1 VSKILDDRKPGPFAA
16 GQASVDT
23 ARQARISTAKNATSD
38 SALIARIPVRENRK
52 NQGEVK
58 MTNKTATK
66 KRTSKTN
73 DWDWEDF
80 RPEWANEGIE
90 RISNELEKW
99 NDKLQRRSARFR
111 KDSQKRIEKGVK
123 QVQDELRKVPGV
135 KRAEELRVEIES
147 RLEKNIDAGVDR
159 VYTRL
164 NLVRL
169 DEVKKLERKIGQLN
183 KKLRALEKKWA
194 A

>member
-1 VSKILDDRKPGPFAA
+1 MA
-16 GQASVDT
+16 
-23 ARQARISTAKNATSD
+23 
-38 SALIARIPVRENRK
+38 
-52 NQGEVK
+52 
-58 MTNKTATK
+58 NKTATK
-66 KRTSKTN
+66 KRISKTN

-80 RPEWANEGIE
+80 RPEWANESIE

-99 NDKLQRRSARFR
+99 NDKLQRRSAQFR

-135 KRAEELRVEIES
+135 KRAEELRAEIES

-183 KKLRALEKKWA
+183 KKLRALEKQWA

>member
-1 VSKILDDRKPGPFAA
+1 
-16 GQASVDT
+16 
-23 ARQARISTAKNATSD
+23 
-38 SALIARIPVRENRK
+38 
-52 NQGEVK
+52 

-99 NDKLQRRSARFR
+99 NDKLQRRSAQFR

-135 KRAEELRVEIES
+135 KRAEELRAEIES

-183 KKLRALEKKWA
+183 KKLRALEKQWA

>member
-1 VSKILDDRKPGPFAA
+1 M
-16 GQASVDT
+16 
-23 ARQARISTAKNATSD
+23 ATK
-38 SALIARIPVRENRK
+38 A
-52 NQGEVK
+52 
-58 MTNKTATK
+58 ATK
-66 KRTSKTN
+66 KRASKTN
-73 DWDWEDF
+73 EWDWEDF

-99 NDKLQRRSARFR
+99 NDKLQSRSGQFR

-135 KRAEELRVEIES
+135 KRAEELRSEIEN
-147 RLEKNIDAGVDR
+147 RVEKNIDAGVDR

-164 NLVRL
+164 RLARL
-169 DEVKKLERKIGQLN
+169 DEVKKLERKVALLN
-183 KKLRALEKKWA
+183 KKLRALEKQWA

>member
-1 VSKILDDRKPGPFAA
+1 
-16 GQASVDT
+16 
-23 ARQARISTAKNATSD
+23 
-38 SALIARIPVRENRK
+38 
-52 NQGEVK
+52 

>member
-1 VSKILDDRKPGPFAA
+1 
-16 GQASVDT
+16 
-23 ARQARISTAKNATSD
+23 
-38 SALIARIPVRENRK
+38 
-52 NQGEVK
+52 
-58 MTNKTATK
+58 MTNKTAKK
-66 KRTSKTN
+66 KRISKTN
-73 DWDWEDF
+73 DWDWEAF
-80 RPEWANEGIE
+80 RPAWANEGIE

-99 NDKLQRRSARFR
+99 NDKLQRRSAQFR

>member
-1 VSKILDDRKPGPFAA
+1 MA
-16 GQASVDT
+16 
-23 ARQARISTAKNATSD
+23 
-38 SALIARIPVRENRK
+38 
-52 NQGEVK
+52 
-58 MTNKTATK
+58 NKTATK
-66 KRTSKTN
+66 KRTSMTN

-99 NDKLQRRSARFR
+99 NDKLQSRSAQFR
-111 KDSQKRIEKGVK
+111 KDSQKRIERGVK